1 MQVEIRAAVDQFRRG
16 DTETAFFELIEM
28 TDDVC
33 PRSSTSF
40 AVNRS
45 PMSGLF

>member
-28 TDDVC
+28 TDDVL
-33 PRSSTSF
+33 PAIVDIFRGE
-40 AVNRS
+40 
-45 PMSGLF
+45 P